1 MLLAVGENTVI
12 AGAIHSGVKLLSRGI
27 PLQSQA
33 RARGMRHIDLTDVQ
47 LASSETARRINRDIV
62 LELIRANPP
71 ISRAD
76 LSRQSGLQRSTVSQI
91 VEQLIREKWVCEG
104 GVAPKPRGRRP
115 TLLELND
122 DLVVIAVDIH
132 PKQATIATVDLKGR
146 LLSRST
152 VPLTSDP
159 AASTRLMTDCML
171 RMRQSLPRKSI
182 EGIGI
187 SLPGRI
193 DPGTQHLI
201 FAPNL
206 RWPDFDLKK
215 VIEEKMGLPVKMENA
230 ATACLLSELTFRR
243 IDGIR
248 DIVMV
253 TVSEGVGAGVFAN
266 GRLIAGHRGM
276 AGEFGHVTLDPT
288 GLLCSCGR
296 RGCWETFA
304 SCRAALRYFKELQP
318 QSRTITFHELLNL
331 AEEGNQ
337 HAAQALAKQALYIGR
352 GLQLIIAALSPSL
365 ILIAGDITSA
375 WHRFGAVIEKEAAEH
390 MLGGAL
396 PRILPTHEGEI
407 ARLRGAAALVF
418 QRRAAGDQR
427 QGAGQVSSLSE

>member
-1 MLLAVGENTVI
+1 L
-12 AGAIHSGVKLLSRGI
+12 
-27 PLQSQA
+27 
-33 RARGMRHIDLTDVQ
+33 RHIDLTDVQ

-62 LELIRANPP
+62 LELVRANQP

-76 LSRQSGLQRSTVSQI
+76 ISRQSGLQRSTVSQI

-104 GVAPKPRGRRP
+104 SLASRPRGRRP

-122 DLVVIAVDIH
+122 DLVVIAVDVH
-132 PKQATIATVDLKGR
+132 PKQATVATVDLKGR
-146 LLSRST
+146 LLSRSL

-171 RMRQSLPRKSI
+171 RMRQSLPRKI
-182 EGIGI
+182 FEGIGI

-193 DPGTQHLI
+193 DPDTQRLI

-206 RWPDFDLKK
+206 HWPDLDLKK
-215 VIEEKMGLPVKMENA
+215 AIEETMDLPVKMENA
-230 ATACLLSELTFRR
+230 ATACLLAELTFKR
-243 IDGIR
+243 IGGIR
-248 DIVMV
+248 DIVLV

-266 GRLIAGHRGM
+266 GRLISGHRGM

-288 GLLCSCGR
+288 GILCSCGR

-304 SCRAALRYFKELQP
+304 SCRAALRYYRELQP
-318 QSRTITFHELLNL
+318 PSRVIAFHDLLNL
-331 AEEGNQ
+331 AEEGDP
-337 HAAQALAKQALYIGR
+337 HAAAALAKQALYIGR

-365 ILIAGDITSA
+365 IYVAGDITSA
-375 WHRFGAVIEKEAAEH
+375 WHRFGAVIEKEAAKH

-418 QRRAAGDQR
+418 QRRSAGDR
-427 QGAGQVSSLSE
+427 PQGAGFASLLAE

>member
-1 MLLAVGENTVI
+1 
-12 AGAIHSGVKLLSRGI
+12 
-27 PLQSQA
+27 
-33 RARGMRHIDLTDVQ
+33 MRHIDLTDVQ

-62 LELIRANPP
+62 LELIRANQP

-104 GVAPKPRGRRP
+104 GVASPPRGRRP

-132 PKQATIATVDLKGR
+132 PKQATVATVDLKGR
-146 LLSRST
+146 LLSRSQ

-159 AASTRLMTDCML
+159 AASTRLMTDCMR
-171 RMRQSLPRKSI
+171 RMQQSLPRKSI

-193 DPGTQHLI
+193 DPGTQRLI

-206 RWPDFDLKK
+206 HWPDFDLKK
-215 VIEEKMGLPVKMENA
+215 VIEETMGMPVKMENA
-230 ATACLLSELTFRR
+230 ATACLLAELTFRR

-253 TVSEGVGAGVFAN
+253 TVSEGVGTGVFAN
-266 GRLIAGHRGM
+266 GRLISGHRGM
-276 AGEFGHVTLDPT
+276 AGEFGHVPLDPS

-304 SCRAALRYFKELQP
+304 SCRAALRYYKELQP
-318 QSRTITFHELLNL
+318 QSRAITFHELLNL
-331 AEEGNQ
+331 AEEGDQ

-365 ILIAGDITSA
+365 ILVAGDITSA
-375 WHRFGAVIEKEAAEH
+375 WHRFGSVIEKEATEH
-390 MLGGAL
+390 MLGGA
-396 PRILPTHEGEI
+396 PPQILPTHEGEI

-418 QRRAAGDQR
+418 QRRSGRERRPEADRGSHLPEEGR
-427 QGAGQVSSLSE
+427 ELR